1 MAVSALLINFS
12 EFQLVHWIV
21 FGVCALLALIVFC
34 IGCKKGF
41 SNLSLRPISWA
52 FGCTVFVFLEIFLH
66 DKCFIAGMLGDTDPA
81 LVHFASSITWLV
93 VALVARWVVFG
104 GLYVMIK
111 CSQKAKLAKAAAI
124 NRAEKEGAE
133 EILSDENK
141 VYKALPLAGK
151 IKPGPLNRLFGGIFC
166 LANVFIVLGAVVAF
180 AMVVLNVTPLYDKV
194 TWLYTG
200 DMEKIWGYLR
210 TWTLDFLMIA
220 LLCAIVIK
228 GYKEGLLNGV
238 RTLGIT
244 LLKLA
249 AIVFGLALPFLP
261 MAAEGATFG
270 FLSVGATKL
279 TELIPLEGALAML
292 ANILPVV
299 FKVIFGVLIAIVLHL
314 IVKLIGWLLGKL
326 LDVVDSVDALWRIDG
341 VIGAIVYAV
350 IAIVVVAAIGVILY
364 VLEYYGVFVSSQ
376 LFSANSPIMGGMFE
390 VFDVSLRPLLEKAAL
405 FFA

>member
-21 FGVCALLALIVFC
+21 FGAFALLALIAFC
-34 IGCKKGF
+34 VGCGKGF
-41 SNLSLRPISWA
+41 SNLSLRPFSWA
-52 FGCTVFVFLEIFLH
+52 FGCAAFLASEYFLH
-66 DKCFIAGMLGDTDPA
+66 DKCFIAGILGDADPA
-81 LVHFASSITWLV
+81 IVHFASTLTWLV
-93 VALVARWVVFG
+93 VALVARWVIFG
-104 GLYVMIK
+104 GLYALMK
-111 CSQKAKLAKAAAI
+111 GSQKTKLAKAAAI

-141 VYKALPLAGK
+141 TYKHLPLAGK
-151 IKPGPLNRLFGGIFC
+151 IKPGPLNRLFGGIFS
-166 LANVFIVLGAVVAF
+166 LLNVTIVLGAVAAF
-180 AMVVLNVTPLYDKV
+180 VMVVLNVTPLYDKV
-194 TWLYTG
+194 TWLYAG
-200 DMEKIWGYLR
+200 DMESIWGYVRVL
-210 TWTLDFLMIA
+210 TLDCLMIA
-220 LLCAIVIK
+220 LLCAIIVK

-292 ANILPVV
+292 TSILPVV
-299 FKVIFGVLIAIVLHL
+299 FKVIFGIVLAIVLNL
-314 IVKLIGWLLGKL
+314 IAKFIGWLLGKL
-326 LDVVDSVDALWRIDG
+326 LDIVDSIDVLWRIDG

-390 VFDVSLRPLLEKAAL
+390 VFDVALRPLLEKVAA

>member
-1 MAVSALLINFS
+1 MMASALLINFS

-21 FGVCALLALIVFC
+21 FGACALLALIVFC

-41 SNLSLRPISWA
+41 SNLSLRPFSWA
-52 FGCTVFVFLEIFLH
+52 FGCTGFLFLELFLH
-66 DKCFIAGMLGDTDPA
+66 DKCFIAGMLGDADPA
-81 LVHFASSITWLV
+81 IVHFASTITWLV
-93 VALVARWVVFG
+93 VALVARWVIFG
-104 GLYVMIK
+104 GLYALIK
-111 CSQKAKLAKAAAI
+111 CSQKAKLAKATAL

-133 EILSDENK
+133 EILADENK
-141 VYKALPLAGK
+141 EYKPLPLTGK

-180 AMVVLNVTPLYDKV
+180 AMVVLSVTPLYDKV
-194 TWLYTG
+194 NWLYTG
-200 DMEKIWGYLR
+200 DMEKTWAYLR
-210 TWTLDFLMIA
+210 TWTMDFLMIA
-220 LLCAIVIK
+220 LLCMIVVK

-261 MAAEGATFG
+261 MAAEGGALG

-279 TELIPLEGALAML
+279 AELIPLQGALAML
-292 ANILPVV
+292 ATVLPIV
-299 FKVIFGVLIAIVLHL
+299 FKVIFGIVIAIVLNL
-314 IVKLIGWLLGKL
+314 VAKLIGWLLGKL
-326 LDVVDSVDALWRIDG
+326 LDVVDNVDVLWRIDG

-350 IAIVVVAAIGVILY
+350 IAIAVVAAIGVILY
-364 VLEYYGVFVSSQ
+364 ALEYYGVFVASQ
-376 LFSANSPIMGGMFE
+376 LFSAKSPIMGGMFE
-390 VFDVSLRPLLEKAAL
+390 VFDVTLRPLFEKAAA